1 MSDNIENTSMAKDEA
16 LERLLSQAPRR
27 PVPSTADE
35 AKARAAVQSEWRNV
49 VHRQS
54 RRRNVV
60 RFALAATVLVA
71 AFLSFNVFRT
81 NGIAPVQ
88 VATIDKSFG
97 SIYLL
102 GERSELHETSNLESV
117 VAGQSVKTGPDSGL
131 GVVMGTGPSLRVDEQ
146 TRIEF
151 MDDGTVHLYT
161 GRVYVDSNEGSI
173 IIVTDQ
179 GVVTHRGTQY
189 MTAIDGTELSVS
201 VRAGEVAIDGAFHD
215 TTVTPGQL
223 VTMRGSQRPRVAN
236 IAVYGNAW
244 NWAAE
249 MAPSKDFDGKT
260 VLQFLDWVSHETGL
274 DFEFETPR
282 AEKLA
287 SGTLSGKLDLPPMR
301 ALTLRMKSADLDWR
315 IEDGVIYIRETGTQ

>member
-1 MSDNIENTSMAKDEA
+1 
-16 LERLLSQAPRR
+16 
-27 PVPSTADE
+27 
-35 AKARAAVQSEWRNV
+35 VQGEWRNV

-60 RFALAATVLVA
+60 RFALAATVMIA

-81 NGIAPVQ
+81 NGIAPAQ
-88 VATIDKSFG
+88 VATIDKSLG

-102 GERSELHETSNLESV
+102 GERSELHETSDLESV

-131 GVVMGTGPSLRVDEQ
+131 GIVMGTGPSLRVDEQ

-151 MDDGTVHLYT
+151 VNTGTVHLYS
-161 GRVYVDSNEGSI
+161 GRIYVDSNQGSMT
-173 IIVTDQ
+173 IVTEQ
-179 GVVTHRGTQY
+179 GVVTHLGTQY
-189 MTAIDGTELSVS
+189 MTAIDGAELSVS
-201 VRAGEVAIDGAFHD
+201 VREGKVAVDGAFHD
-215 TTVTPGQL
+215 TTVTPGQQ

-236 IAVYGNAW
+236 IAVHGDAW
-244 NWAAE
+244 KWAEE
-249 MAPSKDFDGKT
+249 MAPTADFDGKT
-260 VLQFLDWVSHETGL
+260 VRQFLEWVSHETGL

-301 ALTLRMKSADLDWR
+301 ALTLRMKSADLEWR